1 MTDRFT
7 FEQQI
12 MNCWNVVDDIKSL
25 NKQYS
30 EHSMTR
36 DEVENY
42 LLGLETIYQVK
53 FEQMFATFEQLIK
66 EKHIV

>member
-25 NKQYS
+25 NKKYS
-30 EHSMTR
+30 EDSMTK